1 MGSNEGVNQAGKQ
14 QKDKQQA
21 KKNPRICRELLVVIL
36 QSRQVFLAVALSKY
50 GNIYMNDINRNQGGV
65 NYQKTIN
72 AAAVTA
78 AAHGQWREI
87 LTANGINLPS
97 GRHHGPCP
105 ICMAGKD
112 RFRMDDK
119 GGRGTWICNQCG
131 AGDGLSLYQQATGQS
146 MSEAIRSL
154 ARCLGLS
161 GPMSAADYARI
172 EKRRQEAAKAVEEQ
186 QQRKASR
193 RAAAAA
199 LANLMADEALIID
212 AAEHPYLKRKG
223 YAGFPVFTLAR
234 TYHHEVD
241 GKQYSYRAGC
251 LLHSI
256 RDNKAEIISA
266 ELVTDGGRKTS
277 LAGGSKAGVFIV
289 EPPVDMPTK
298 EVEHLFIC
306 EGVATGYAVREIFGF
321 KALGFA
327 ALTKNNMAR
336 SALIAHALVPEL
348 PIIVCAD
355 VGAEREAEQAAASV
369 NGMVSAPPSDDWDTY
384 RQQQGVAA

>member
-1 MGSNEGVNQAGKQ
+1 M
-14 QKDKQQA
+14 
-21 KKNPRICRELLVVIL
+21 
-36 QSRQVFLAVALSKY
+36 
-50 GNIYMNDINRNQGGV
+50 MNHN
-65 NYQKTIN
+65 IN

-87 LTANGINLPS
+87 LTANGIKLPEPKK
-97 GRHHGPCP
+97 HGPCP
-105 ICMAGKD
+105 ICGGKD
-112 RFRMDDK
+112 RFRLEERKAEKAARGVWVCSHCDCK
-119 GGRGTWICNQCG
+119 G
-131 AGDGLSLYQQATGQS
+131 GDGLSLYQQATGQS

-154 ARCLGLS
+154 ASYLGLS
-161 GPMSAADYARI
+161 GSMSAADHARI
-172 EKRRQEAAKAVEEQ
+172 EKQRQKAAKDAEQ
-186 QQRKASR
+186 QRQKEARQRE
-193 RAAAAA
+193 AAAA

-266 ELVTDGGRKTS
+266 ELVTDGGLKTT

-306 EGVATGYAVREIFGF
+306 EGVATGYAIREIFGF
-321 KALGFA
+321 RALGFA

-336 SALIAHALVPEL
+336 TALIAHALVPEL